1 MEIQAGQKT
10 VQDCI
15 DNGEIQNVYRVQG
28 VKINDKHIE
37 VMVKQMLKKTEVIDE
52 GDTRFLKGEQ
62 IDLSELKEDNEK
74 IAINKGI
81 LATFK
86 PVLQGI
92 TRASIQTG
100 SFISA
105 ASFQETTRVLTDA
118 AVRGRVDNLQ
128 GLKENVIV
136 GRLVPAGTGLSMRRV
151 RRIAT
156 EKDAKVKKEIDEQK
170 QESLE
175 ETKEIAEVGQDSD
188 KEQSSDTATT

>member
-1 MEIQAGQKT
+1 M
-10 VQDCI
+10 
-15 DNGEIQNVYRVQG
+15 
-28 VKINDKHIE
+28 
-37 VMVKQMLKKTEVIDE
+37 
-52 GDTRFLKGEQ
+52 
-62 IDLSELKEDNEK
+62 
-74 IAINKGI
+74 
-81 LATFK
+81 
-86 PVLQGI
+86 
-92 TRASIQTG
+92 
-100 SFISA
+100 
-105 ASFQETTRVLTDA
+105 LTDA

-156 EKDAKVKKEIDEQK
+156 EKDAKVQKEIDEQK